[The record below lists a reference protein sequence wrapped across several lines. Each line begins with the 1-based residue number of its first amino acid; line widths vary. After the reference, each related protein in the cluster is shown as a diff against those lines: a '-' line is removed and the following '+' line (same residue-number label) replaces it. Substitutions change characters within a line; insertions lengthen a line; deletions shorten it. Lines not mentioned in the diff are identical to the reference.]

1 MSDREEASARGGP
14 EPVTVIPDKLYFKI
28 GEVSQVTGVE
38 PYVLRYW
45 ESEFR
50 IVNPE
55 RSRSRQR
62 LYTRK
67 DLELI
72 LEIKRLLY
80 EERYTIEGA
89 KKRLLG
95 RQKTQ
100 PQQLSIGFQEQ
111 MYRRTLQE
119 VREELRA
126 VRKLLR

>member
-1 MSDREEASARGGP
+1 MEGTG
-14 EPVTVIPDKLYFKI
+14 IPDKLYFKI
-28 GEVSQVTGVE
+28 GEVSEVTGVE

-50 IVNPE
+50 IVSPE

-67 DLELI
+67 DVELI

-95 RQKTQ
+95 RQKAP
-100 PQQLSIGFQEQ
+100 PQQLSIGFQEEL
-111 MYRRTLQE
+111 YRSTLKE
-119 VREELRA
+119 VREELKA